1 MYELSRIRLYS
12 IGPAGARYA
21 DTVLDL
27 RGVGE
32 PVPHPAPAQAEFFED
47 EPTGPP
53 RRPAPAGVLFLEN
66 GGGKSVLLKLI
77 FSVMLPG
84 HRNTLGGASSGVLRK
99 FLLADDC
106 GHVALEWQHTQ
117 TGECV
122 VVGKVSE
129 WRGRQV
135 SNDPRKFAEAWY
147 SFRPGPGLS
156 LDNLP
161 VAEATS
167 VRPPV
172 EGASGAQGRRRTMKG
187 FRDALTDAGKA
198 YPHLE
203 VYWEEIHDRWNEH
216 LTEVGLDPELF
227 RYQREMN
234 ADEGEAAGLFAVKK
248 DSDFTDLLLRAVTD
262 TRDTD
267 GLADLVHGFG
277 NKLGRRA
284 ELMAERDFTAGS
296 VDLLTRI
303 VEAAETR
310 SRLRDV
316 HAGAERRTRTLAR
329 RLSARA
335 AEERGRAADLAQR
348 VTGAAH
354 EVTTAEFARA
364 RSAAVSAELAYRHA
378 SLALT
383 VADKAAAAQRRELLE
398 ARTLHAAWQAAEN
411 VLRHRAAADRSARVA
426 AAILEAERD
435 AAPALAAR
443 ATAAADLVRALHT
456 AAEHGERVAN
466 EEEERSAGLQAAGE
480 AAHRDA
486 TAAATAAQRARSE
499 AEHLRSRLGEVQ
511 QETAEAV
518 RAGWLDD
525 TAPDADPA
533 RAALA
538 ATDAEK
544 TAVAAWDEA
553 REAARAASEAARE
566 AAAAESRAELTAA
579 RAADAADAA
588 EAAHDAEHR
597 AAASLARAP
606 RLAALLGLPSA
617 PDASV
622 PSPRA
627 GEGAGASGSAGSGT
641 GGRAAAGDLGS
652 AGHTGSAGSGTA
664 HSGPGGTPGASGS
677 AEGGRSGGR
686 PAVAARLGSA
696 RGAAHEDPATAG
708 RLTAEDLDR
717 SAEDLHHLL
726 TDGVTAAERQLF
738 ELRTAAA
745 DDARILGA
753 LGDGGLLPPG
763 PDVLATVEYLG
774 EQGIPALPGWRYLAQ
789 SVDPADHAAVLAA
802 RPELVDGVVITDPGT
817 HARAREV
824 LTGAALLPRS
834 TVAVGTAAA
843 LLAPVPP
850 AGPDGDHGLSG
861 VFLVPPNPAMHDEH
875 AADEERQALRTRATA
890 RDTEI
895 RDLAARLA
903 GDREL
908 AARLA
913 SWRTGCPPG
922 RLAELARQAEA
933 ARAFAEEA
941 DAELAEARTVR
952 AEADEAAADAVRVR
966 DERQDTAQRA
976 RRAADALAG
985 LAFRLRERAG
995 WQAQLR
1001 ELADEAA
1008 ESEARAEACLDRARA
1023 ADEDRRAAQRAAD
1036 DARRTARALR
1046 AERAEIAG
1054 APDPLPEDDGS
1065 AKAPLP
1071 DLREAYRAA
1080 SQLYE
1085 KVGVGADLRAEQARA
1100 ESDESA
1106 ALAELDRLTNKVR
1119 TRAAQLLEGTDG
1131 SDGPSRQAA
1140 AARAES
1146 LVQMLETR
1154 ASAAS
1159 EQLGRLRGEAERRAP
1174 ADGEAHTEL
1183 PEELIPHDVDQAQ
1196 ALLRTATAQLAAH
1209 SAAVESAR
1217 AAHTDLLRAHRTAED
1232 GAGGFEETA
1241 ALLRDMLRG
1250 SASEDVDGGRGGGK
1264 RSHAQQDDEQEPVPH
1279 AGTLEEARQSAK
1291 EARRSLRACAA
1302 DLSAAESAVREA
1314 SDILVRHANAT
1325 RYEQVRTPARQQIRE
1340 LPASALPE
1348 HAAAWATAFAPRLRV
1363 LTDELAQLERNRDS
1377 IVDRLRGLVE
1387 SALATLRSAQRLSQL
1402 PEGLGEWSGQE
1413 FLRIR
1418 FEEPDQATLTERL
1431 GEVIDEATRAAVK
1444 KNSAASF
1451 GEGRRDG
1458 MSLLLRGVQAALEPK
1473 GISVEIL
1480 KPDAVL
1486 RAERVPVGQMGD
1498 VFSGG
1503 QLLTAAI
1510 ALYCTMAALRS
1521 NDRGR
1526 DKHRHAGTLF
1536 LDNPIGRANATY
1548 LLELQRA
1555 VSDALGVQL
1564 LYTTGL
1570 FDTTALAEFPLVI
1583 RLRNDADLRAG
1594 LKYISVEEHLRPGL
1608 PQQSPEEETIHG
1620 EITATRMFRR
1630 STA

>member
-1 MYELSRIRLYS
+1 MYELSRVRLYS

-27 RGVGE
+27 RGVGA
-32 PVPHPAPAQAEFFED
+32 PVPHPAPAQAEFFEE
-47 EPTGPP
+47 EPVGPP

-106 GHVALEWQHTQ
+106 GHVALEWQHTL
-117 TGECV
+117 TGELV
-122 VVGKVSE
+122 VVGKASE

-135 SNDPRKFAEAWY
+135 SNDPRKFAEGWY

-156 LDNLP
+156 LDSLP
-161 VAEATS
+161 VAESTA

-172 EGASGAQGRRRTMKG
+172 EGASGARGRRRTMKG
-187 FRDALTDAGKA
+187 FRDALTEAGKF
-198 YPHLE
+198 YPHLDIH
-203 VYWEEIHDRWNEH
+203 WEEIHDRWNEH
-216 LTEVGLDPELF
+216 LGELGLDPELF

-267 GLADLVHGFG
+267 GLADLVGGFG

-284 ELMAERDFTAGS
+284 ELTAERDFTAGS
-296 VDLLTRI
+296 ADLLGRI

-310 SRLRDV
+310 ARARDI
-316 HAGAERRTRTLAR
+316 HAGAERRARTLVR
-329 RLSARA
+329 RLQARA

-348 VTGAAH
+348 VTAAAH
-354 EVTTAEFARA
+354 TVTTAEQSRGRGSLIA
-364 RSAAVSAELAYRHA
+364 AELAYRHA

-383 VADKAAAAQRRELLE
+383 AAEKRAAAQRRELSD
-398 ARTLHAAWQAAEN
+398 ARTLHSAWQAAEA

-426 AAILEAERD
+426 VAIREAERD

-443 ATAAADLVRALHT
+443 ATAAADLVRALHA
-456 AAEHGERVAN
+456 AAEDGERLAN
-466 EEEERSAGLQAAGE
+466 EEEERSAVLQETGE

-486 TAAATAAQRARSE
+486 TSAATEAQRARSE
-499 AEHLRSRLGEVQ
+499 AGHLRQRLAEVE

-538 ATDAEK
+538 ASDAEK
-544 TAVAAWDEA
+544 SAVASWDTA
-553 REAARAASEAARE
+553 REAARTAADLARE
-566 AAAAESRAELTAA
+566 AAGTESRAELAAA
-579 RAADAADAA
+579 RAADAALAA
-588 EAAHDAEHR
+588 EHAYDAEHR
-597 AAASLARAP
+597 AAESIAADE
-606 RLAALLGLPSA
+606 RLAALLSLPPAARTRAGVPGPRDGSA
-617 PDASV
+617 PADDTGRRG
-622 PSPRA
+622 P
-627 GEGAGASGSAGSGT
+627 SGSRRPAPARPDAT
-641 GGRAAAGDLGS
+641 D
-652 AGHTGSAGSGTA
+652 
-664 HSGPGGTPGASGS
+664 GPLS
-677 AEGGRSGGR
+677 AE
-686 PAVAARLGSA
+686 
-696 RGAAHEDPATAG
+696 E
-708 RLTAEDLDR
+708 LDR
-717 SAEDLHHLL
+717 YADELRELL
-726 TDGVTAAERQLF
+726 DQSVTAAERQLF

-745 DDARILGA
+745 DDSRILGA

-774 EQGIPALPGWRYLAQ
+774 EHGIPALPGWRYLAQ
-789 SVDPADHAAVLAA
+789 AVDPADHAAVLAA
-802 RPELVDGVVITDPGT
+802 RPELVDGVVITDPAS
-817 HARAREV
+817 HARARET
-824 LTGAALLPRS
+824 LAGAALLPRS
-834 TVAVGTAAA
+834 AVAVGTAAA
-843 LLAPVPP
+843 LLAPVP
-850 AGPDGDHGLSG
+850 GPGAEGTGDSG

-875 AADEERQALRTRATA
+875 AADEERQALRTRASA
-890 RDTEI
+890 RDEEI
-895 RDLAARLA
+895 RTLTARLA
-903 GDREL
+903 GDRAL
-908 AARLA
+908 AARLG
-913 SWRTGCPPG
+913 SWRADCPPG
-922 RLAELARQAEA
+922 MLTELAGAAGA
-933 ARAFAEEA
+933 ARAAVETA
-941 DAELAEARTVR
+941 AAALTEARTVR
-952 AEADEAAADAVRVR
+952 AEADESAADTARVR
-966 DERQDTAQRA
+966 DERQEAAQRA

-985 LAFRLRERAG
+985 LAFRLRERSG
-995 WQAQLR
+995 QAKLR

-1008 ESEARAEACLDRARA
+1008 ESEARAAVCLERARA

-1054 APDPLPEDDGS
+1054 APETVSERGPDAPRTALP
-1065 AKAPLP
+1065 A
-1071 DLREAYRAA
+1071 LREAYRAA

-1119 TRAAQLLEGTDG
+1119 NRAAQLLESTDG
-1131 SDGPSRQAA
+1131 ADGPSRQAA

-1146 LVQMLETR
+1146 LVQMLESR

-1159 EQLGRLRGEAERRAP
+1159 EQLGRFRGEAERLAP
-1174 ADGEAHTEL
+1174 ADGAAHTEL
-1183 PEELIPHDVDQAQ
+1183 PEELVPADAEKAQ
-1196 ALLRTATAQLAAH
+1196 SLLRTATTELAVRTDALETARDAH
-1209 SAAVESAR
+1209 AELLQAHR
-1217 AAHTDLLRAHRTAED
+1217 AAED
-1232 GAGGFEETA
+1232 AAGGFDETA
-1241 ALLRDMLRG
+1241 ALLRDLLRG
-1250 SASEDVDGGRGGGK
+1250 AVAEDDRDEETSQPPEPYPGGP
-1264 RSHAQQDDEQEPVPH
+1264 A
-1279 AGTLEEARQSAK
+1279 EARLAMA

-1302 DLSAAESAVREA
+1302 DLSAAETGVREA
-1314 SDILVRHANAT
+1314 CDVLVRHANAT

-1348 HAAAWATAFAPRLRV
+1348 HAASWAQAFAPRLRV

-1387 SALATLRSAQRLSQL
+1387 SALTTLRSAQRLSRL

-1418 FEEPDQATLTERL
+1418 FEEPDRAALIERL
-1431 GEVIDEATRAAVK
+1431 GEVVDEATRAALK
-1444 KNSAASF
+1444 KNSDL
-1451 GEGRRDG
+1451 RRDG
-1458 MSLLLRGVQAALEPK
+1458 MSLLLRGVQAALQPK
-1473 GISVEIL
+1473 GVVVEIL

-1608 PQQSPEEETIHG
+1608 PQPDPDGEPVHG

-1630 STA
+1630 TPEPVTE